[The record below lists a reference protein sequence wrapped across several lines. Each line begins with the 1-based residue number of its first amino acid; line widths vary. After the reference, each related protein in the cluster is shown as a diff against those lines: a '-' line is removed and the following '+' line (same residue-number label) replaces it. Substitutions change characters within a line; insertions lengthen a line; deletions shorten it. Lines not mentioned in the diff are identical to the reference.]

1 MSGVIQGAGGYTKV
15 GTGTQTLSGANTY
28 TGTTAINGGVLKVT
42 GSLSNNTAVNVGSSG
57 QYNVEAS
64 DTVYQLKAQEQLVLQ
79 VHKS

>member
-1 MSGVIQGAGGYTKV
+1 MFRCIQGAGGYTKI

-42 GSLSNNTAVNVGSSG
+42 GSLSNSTAVNVA
-57 QYNVEAS
+57 QVDNIMLKLVILF
-64 DTVYQLKAQEQLVLQ
+64 YQLKAQEQLILQ